1 MKIRDRLSLQFAILS
16 AVLLFLVL
24 AAIYG
29 LFWNNRLQDFYT
41 HLLDRAITNAEL
53 FLAQDNLSAEKFR
66 EVQRKYPQTLPDEIV
81 HIYNDKDQS
90 VFILSLIHIST
101 SPNPNASTSAATSTS
116 LHEISAYPTPD
127 PITVFRKGT
136 PASATTISSSR
147 LKSRRSE
154 PSRCT
159 IPAMSLSLIHI

>member
-16 AVLLFLVL
+16 AVLLFTVL

-29 LFWNNRLQDFYT
+29 LTWNNRQQDFYG

-66 EVQRKYPQTLPDEIV
+66 DVQKRYPQTLPDEIV

-90 VFILSLIHIST
+90 VFIRDST
-101 SPNPNASTSAATSTS
+101 SQWP
-116 LHEISAYPTPD
+116 
-127 PITVFRKGT
+127 
-136 PASATTISSSR
+136 TTIIDRVRQER
-147 LKSRRSE
+147 LIDYS
-154 PSRCT
+154 
-159 IPAMSLSLIHI
+159 